1 MINPSSP
8 SSAVTPAT
16 AAPAPTPKP
25 PRAIKD
31 VTPPQG
37 MVHEVVIP
45 AEAALD
51 FLNILDP
58 QAPTG
63 KLARSISVQVAPKGE
78 LQFKINYAA

>member
-1 MINPSSP
+1 MNAPAS
-8 SSAVTPAT
+8 TPA
-16 AAPAPTPKP
+16 AATPP
-25 PRAIKD
+25 QRPRSIKD

-37 MVHEVVIP
+37 VVHEVVIP

-51 FLNILDP
+51 FLNILEP